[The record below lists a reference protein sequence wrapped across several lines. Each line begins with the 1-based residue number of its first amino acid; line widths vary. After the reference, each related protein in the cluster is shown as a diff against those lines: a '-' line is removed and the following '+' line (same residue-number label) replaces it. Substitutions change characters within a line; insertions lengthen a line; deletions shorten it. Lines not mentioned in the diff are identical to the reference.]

1 MQKKIIWLI
10 VSCLMVLSL
19 VLASCGEAEEEEE
32 EEVTPPGEEEEIIT
46 PPSEE
51 EEVVTPGGGNWWDYL
66 GEPEYGG
73 ILTFRTT
80 WNSAWDPY
88 YGVDMSWVRQFI
100 YEFLCAHDWT
110 LDRNIYSYKA
120 FWSPLS
126 RLSGW
131 VAESWEYP
139 DRNTMIFHI
148 HPGIHWQDKE
158 PANGREMTASDVA
171 WAFNRMWGC
180 GDGFTETTPYYG
192 LALVWQQFDQIYATD
207 KYTMVVTFE
216 DPEVAPDQILGP
228 HATQE
233 LICRD
238 VVEKYGDL
246 KDWRHALGTGP
257 FMLDDYVDG
266 ASATLSRNPNYWG
279 YDERHP
285 ENQLP
290 YVDGVRVLN
299 IPDVSTAY
307 AALRTGKI
315 DWMDRVPWEQAESL
329 LNTNPELQSLK
340 SLGGANGLL
349 PRVDKEPFNDIRVRK
364 AMDMAIDRDLIA
376 STIRGGYIDGTP
388 MPIFAPELKEYS
400 IPFEEWPK
408 ELQEEYTYNPERARQ
423 LLAEAGYPD
432 GFKTN
437 ILVSGEAPDELMAI
451 QSMLKEIGIDM
462 DISVMESTAFY
473 SYVNVYKKYD
483 QMYWG
488 GAACW
493 FLDPPKELSEET
505 AAGSK
510 QLINDPVYE
519 EMYKYLN
526 VDEQGNPRSQ
536 EEIISLTKEMGMY
549 ITAQHWKIQ
558 SVRSVDFYLWQ
569 PYLKGF
575 TGESTASSKLRGF
588 YVPRWWIVQ
597 DVKKAMGR

>member
-1 MQKKIIWLI
+1 MQKKIIWLL
-10 VSCLMVLSL
+10 VSSVIALSL
-19 VLASCGEAEEEEE
+19 VLTSCGGEEEEE
-32 EEVTPPGEEEEIIT
+32 EEVIVPTEEEEVTIPT
-46 PPSEE
+46 EEE
-51 EEVVTPGGGNWWDYL
+51 EEVVVPLGGDWWDYL

-73 ILTFRTT
+73 TITFRTT
-80 WNSAWDPY
+80 WTSSWDPWY
-88 YGVDMSWVRQFI
+88 SLDWSWVRQFI

-120 FWSPLS
+120 FWSPLD
-126 RLSGW
+126 RLAGW
-131 VAESWEYP
+131 VAESWEQP

-148 HPGIHWQDKE
+148 RKGIHWQDKE
-158 PANGREMTASDVA
+158 PANGRELTASDVA
-171 WAFNRMWGC
+171 WAFNRQWGC
-180 GDGFTETTPYYG
+180 GDGFTECTPHYG
-192 LALVWQQFDQIYATD
+192 LALVWQQFDEIYATD

-233 LICRD
+233 LVCRD

-246 KDWRHALGTGP
+246 MDWRHALGTGP
-257 FMLDDYVDG
+257 FMLDDYVEG

-290 YVDGVRVLN
+290 YVDGVKVLN

-315 DWMDRVPWEQAESL
+315 DWMSHAPWEQAESL
-329 LNTNPELQSLK
+329 LSTNPELQSEK
-340 SLGGANGLL
+340 ALGGGMGLL
-349 PRVDKEPFNDIRVRK
+349 PRVDTEPFTDIRIRK
-364 AMDMAIDRDLIA
+364 AMNMAIDRDLIA
-376 STIRGGYIDGTP
+376 STIRGGYVDGTP
-388 MPIFAPELKEYS
+388 MPVFAPELGVYYT
-400 IPFEEWPK
+400 PFEEWPK
-408 ELQEEYTYNPERARQ
+408 EVQEEYTYNPERAKQ
-423 LLAEAGYPD
+423 LLAEAGYPN

-437 ILVSGEAPDELMAI
+437 ILVGGEAPDDLMAM

-462 DISVMESTAFY
+462 EIKLIESTAFW
-473 SYVNVYKKYD
+473 SYVNVHHKHD

-488 GAACW
+488 SASCW
-493 FLDPPKELSEET
+493 NLDPPKALSEGT
-505 AAGSK
+505 KGGSA
-510 QLINDPVYE
+510 QMIDNPIYD
-519 EMYKYLN
+519 EMYKYIN
-526 VDEQGNPRSQ
+526 VDEQGNERSQ
-536 EEIISLTKEMGMY
+536 EEIVSRTKEMDLYVMK
-549 ITAQHWKIQ
+549 QHWRIQ

-575 TGESTASSKLRGF
+575 TGESTAESKLRAF
-588 YVPRWWIVQ
+588 YIARWWIEQ